1 MGGTVIDRLVSV
13 KSIVTLTLTG
23 VFSYLAIV
31 GKVDGKEFL
40 TIFTVVIGFYFGTEA
55 RINGLTYAD
64 GTPISVGYY
73 EFDENGKMIIL
84 WNIF

>member
-40 TIFTVVIGFYFGTEA
+40 TIFTVVIGFYFGTQAEKRDREA
-55 RINGLTYAD
+55 ASAEQQEGGKHRGNG
-64 GTPISVGYY
+64 
-73 EFDENGKMIIL
+73 ER
-84 WNIF
+84 